1 MNEAM
6 CTICDCYVSI
16 KHKGAGDIE
25 KHVKTEKHLKMSRS
39 ATNILKIDT
48 IFQPKSKTIAA
59 KQSAAEVTLAFH
71 TVKHHQSYKSMDCT
85 GSLLKVMFSDSNVAS
100 SISCARTKT
109 EALVNNVIAPWVIQ
123 RIQASVENV
132 SYVGVSTD
140 ASNHGAEKMFP
151 ILIQFFD
158 WQEGIQSKLLEVL
171 STPNETSETVAEII
185 KTTLEKYEL
194 LAKCVSFTGD
204 NANVNFGG
212 VNRLPGQ
219 NVWSKLKTLLE
230 KDLVGVGCPAHILH
244 NCAQHGTDTLK
255 IDLESV
261 IMKIFNYFSVYT
273 VRTEALKEICDYIDI
288 NYHKLLYHSKT
299 RWLSLFPAIERV
311 LQMYEPLKQYFATAA
326 PVPVTIKS
334 FLDDELSEVYLYM
347 VHSLMSIFQPRILEI
362 ETESNS
368 ILDVARILR
377 DTQELLCSRAN
388 TNFLPLKVRELLG
401 KCTPEKKE
409 TFLEDVKILYRTC
422 IQYLDKWTT
431 PLADFKV
438 FDWIQLK
445 KSELIDFE
453 KLVDSVIYMKGKGVV
468 VDDVKLFDEITAV
481 NSFLSQQNDAF
492 YSMMLHKRW
501 VTIFKNFTIA
511 RLPVLLSICEFIF
524 AIQAQNASVERV
536 FSLMGAQWTKERNKL
551 TVASVRSLMM
561 IQYNLRNMSC
571 EEFYKKTLNE
581 KELLIKV
588 SGAEKYKH

>member
-1 MNEAM
+1 MASSSKRLCTYKDTLQAKFPFLKDGRNLNEAM

-39 ATNILKIDT
+39 ATNILKIDS
-48 IFQPKSKTIAA
+48 IFQPKIKTIAA

-109 EALVNNVIAPWVIQ
+109 EALVNNVIASWVIQ

-185 KTTLEKYEL
+185 KTTLEKHDL

-255 IDLESV
+255 IDLASV

-334 FLDDELSEVYLYM
+334 FLDDELSELYLYM

-388 TNFLPLKVRELLG
+388 TNCLPLKVRELLG
-401 KCTPEKKE
+401 KCTPENQE
-409 TFLEDVKILYRTC
+409 TFLEDVKIMYRTC

-438 FDWIQLK
+438 
-445 KSELIDFE
+445 
-453 KLVDSVIYMKGKGVV
+453 
-468 VDDVKLFDEITAV
+468 
-481 NSFLSQQNDAF
+481 
-492 YSMMLHKRW
+492 
-501 VTIFKNFTIA
+501 
-511 RLPVLLSICEFIF
+511 
-524 AIQAQNASVERV
+524 
-536 FSLMGAQWTKERNKL
+536 L
-551 TVASVRSLMM
+551 TGSS
-561 IQYNLRNMSC
+561 
-571 EEFYKKTLNE
+571 
-581 KELLIKV
+581 
-588 SGAEKYKH
+588 